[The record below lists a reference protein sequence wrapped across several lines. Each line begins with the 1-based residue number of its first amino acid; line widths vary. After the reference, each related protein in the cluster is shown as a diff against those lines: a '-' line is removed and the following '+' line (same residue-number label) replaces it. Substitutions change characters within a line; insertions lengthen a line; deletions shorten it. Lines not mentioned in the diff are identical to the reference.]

1 MLADNLTGQ
10 GFAGAIAF
18 FETKR
23 DSLISGNTFFSNLSL
38 YCLKLDVD
46 KVEARRRYV
55 VRRANLY

>member
-23 DSLISGNTFFSNLSL
+23 DSLISDTFFSNLSL